1 MNPDQFN
8 KQAYSGV
15 LNDRKGKFASLKR
28 KGRASAVGGVLV
40 NVWDANTWALK
51 NGSEV
56 SSHFTLGEIVHIR
69 LTKDGLV
76 ITIVP

>member
-1 MNPDQFN
+1 VSPGKHF
-8 KQAYSGV
+8 SEI

-40 NVWDANTWALK
+40 NVWNADTWALK
-51 NGSEV
+51 NGAEFSA
-56 SSHFTLGEIVHIR
+56 SFTLGEIVHVH
-69 LTKDGLV
+69 LAKDGLV